1 MSSMLSDLALAL
13 QYLMVLFLGPLLN
26 HILCHFRNDAI
37 LIMISSLI
45 QKSFVALA
53 VEDAA

>member
-13 QYLMVLFLGPLLN
+13 QYLPVLFLWPLLN
-26 HILCHFRNDAI
+26 NILCHFRNDAI